1 MTESPSRVRWA
12 ALGAPALAT
21 IAALS
26 GCVRSVDGVAA
37 WTGGS
42 PESRHPTTSHG
53 APAPGIETTLPDHI
67 PPNAFLCFPG
77 PAGVGIGTVAQVPD
91 PAAPRI
97 TITIP
102 DGWSSE
108 PGQRDLALSLNGPE
122 GMSGTVTIAATNLDP
137 ARAFSDYAATL
148 AHSKSDFQVATVGA
162 KFCGYSSQKLAGT
175 FAGPSGSVE
184 FADRLTHI
192 WTNTAQ
198 YLVAV
203 DMEGPEGTPGLGAA
217 KAALM
222 QEFAVV
228 IP

>member
-1 MTESPSRVRWA
+1 VTESPPRLRWA
-12 ALGAPALAT
+12 AAGLLTVAV
-21 IAALS
+21 LS
-26 GCVRSVDGVAA
+26 GCARNIDGVAA

-42 PESRHPTTSHG
+42 AESRHPTTSHG
-53 APAPGIETTLPDHI
+53 TPAPGIETTLPDHI

-77 PAGVGIGTVAQVPD
+77 PAGVGIGTVAQVQD
-91 PAAPRI
+91 AAAPRI

-102 DGWSSE
+102 DGWTSE
-108 PGQRDLALSLNGPE
+108 PGQRDLALSLSGPD
-122 GMSGTVTIAATNLDP
+122 GMSGTVTIAATKLDP

-148 AHSKSDFQVATVGA
+148 AHSKPDFDVATVGA

-175 FAGPSGSVE
+175 FSGPSGPVE

-203 DMEGPEGTPGLGAA
+203 DMEGPVDAPGFGAA
-217 KAALM
+217 KTALM

>member
-1 MTESPSRVRWA
+1 MTESPPRLRWA
-12 ALGAPALAT
+12 AAGLLTVAV
-21 IAALS
+21 LS
-26 GCVRSVDGVAA
+26 GCARNIDGVAA

-42 PESRHPTTSHG
+42 AESRHPTTSHG
-53 APAPGIETTLPDHI
+53 TPAPGIETTLPDHI

-77 PAGVGIGTVAQVPD
+77 PAGVGIGTVAQVQD
-91 PAAPRI
+91 AAAPRI

-102 DGWSSE
+102 DGWTSE
-108 PGQRDLALSLNGPE
+108 PGQRDLALSLSGPD
-122 GMSGTVTIAATNLDP
+122 GMSGTVTIAATKLDP

-148 AHSKSDFQVATVGA
+148 AHSKPDFDVATVGA

-175 FAGPSGSVE
+175 FSGPSGPVE

-203 DMEGPEGTPGLGAA
+203 DMEGPVDAPGFGAA
-217 KAALM
+217 KTALM

>member
-1 MTESPSRVRWA
+1 VTERPPRLRWA
-12 ALGAPALAT
+12 AAGLLTVAV
-21 IAALS
+21 LS
-26 GCVRSVDGVAA
+26 GCARNIDGVAA

-42 PESRHPTTSHG
+42 AESRHPTTSHG
-53 APAPGIETTLPDHI
+53 TPAPGIETTLPDHI

-77 PAGVGIGTVAQVPD
+77 PAGVGIGTVAQVQD
-91 PAAPRI
+91 AAAPRV

-102 DGWSSE
+102 DGWTSE
-108 PGQRDLALSLNGPE
+108 PGQRDLALSLSGPD
-122 GMSGTVTIAATNLDP
+122 GMSGTVTIAATKLDP

-148 AHSKSDFQVATVGA
+148 AHSKPDFDVATVGA

-175 FAGPSGSVE
+175 FSGPSGPVE

-203 DMEGPEGTPGLGAA
+203 DMEGPVDAPGFGAA
-217 KAALM
+217 KTALM

>member
-1 MTESPSRVRWA
+1 MTERPPRLRWA
-12 ALGAPALAT
+12 AAGLLT
-21 IAALS
+21 VAALS
-26 GCVRSVDGVAA
+26 GCARNIDGVAA

-42 PESRHPTTSHG
+42 AESRHPTTSHG
-53 APAPGIETTLPDHI
+53 TPAPGIETTLPDHI

-77 PAGVGIGTVAQVPD
+77 PAGDGIGTVAQVQD
-91 PAAPRI
+91 AAAPRI
-97 TITIP
+97 TITVP
-102 DGWSSE
+102 DGWTSE
-108 PGQRDLALSLNGPE
+108 PGERDLALSLSGPD
-122 GMSGTVTIAATNLDP
+122 GMSGTVTIAATKLDP

-148 AHSKSDFQVATVGA
+148 AHSKPDFDVATVGA

-175 FAGPSGSVE
+175 FSGPSGPVE

-203 DMEGPEGTPGLGAA
+203 DMEGPVDAPGFGAA
-217 KAALM
+217 KTALM

>member
-1 MTESPSRVRWA
+1 VTERSSRLRWA
-12 ALGAPALAT
+12 AAGLLT
-21 IAALS
+21 VAALS
-26 GCVRSVDGVAA
+26 GCARNIDGVAA

-42 PESRHPTTSHG
+42 VESRHPTTSRG
-53 APAPGIETTLPDHI
+53 TPAPGIETTLPDHI

-77 PAGVGIGTVAQVPD
+77 PAEGGIGTVAQVHD
-91 PAAPRI
+91 AAAPRI

-102 DGWSSE
+102 DGWTSE
-108 PGQRDLALSLNGPE
+108 PGQRDLALSLSGPD
-122 GMSGTVTIAATNLDP
+122 GMSGTVTIAATKLDP

-148 AHSKSDFQVATVGA
+148 AHSKPDFDVATVGA

-175 FAGPSGSVE
+175 FSGPSGPVE

-192 WTNTAQ
+192 WTNTGQ
-198 YLVAV
+198 YLIAV
-203 DMEGPEGTPGLGAA
+203 DMEGPVDGPGFGAA
-217 KAALM
+217 KTALM